1 MNIPKSWRDI
11 KLKQFQQLAPNII
24 ISGDMTTLQYSQYW
38 LKICEILELE
48 IDNLNRGEFQELI
61 NQLAFLQEDPKTLN
75 FKFTHDGID
84 YGFNNNPEKW
94 NVAEYMDF
102 DVYASG
108 KTQAEIIDNLDKI
121 VAIFFRP
128 IEKKS
133 IKNIFRK
140 GEIISDYYSSDL
152 EGRAELFKEHL
163 PADIAYSICIFFS
176 LFVSEFINIGTLS
189 SLQTE
194 LRNL

>member
-38 LKICEILELE
+38 LKICEILELD
-48 IDNLNRGEFQELI
+48 IDSLTRAEFQDLI
-61 NQLAFLQEDPKTLN
+61 NQLSFLQEDPKTLN
-75 FKFTHDGID
+75 FKFSHEGID

-102 DVYASG
+102 DSYASG
-108 KTQAEIIDNLDKI
+108 KTQAEIIENLDKI

-133 IKNIFRK
+133 IKNIFKK
-140 GEIISDYYSSDL
+140 GNISEYYSSDL

-163 PADIAYSICIFFS
+163 PADVAYSICVFFS
-176 LFVSEFINIGTLS
+176 LFANEFINIGTLS
-189 SLQTE
+189 SLQKE
-194 LRNL
+194 LENL